1 MLKPQDLIEHS
12 LILVKTDGVQRGL
25 VGEII
30 SRFEKTGLKLV
41 AMKLLTPSRE
51 LAEKHYPTTREEFLV
66 GIGKKT
72 LENYQEVGINAKEQ
86 MGTEDPKE
94 IGLIVRK
101 WLIDYLTAGPVVAM
115 VWEGPLAVSLIRK
128 ICGHTLPLK
137 ADPGTIRGDFAF
149 DSSALANLQNRAI
162 KNMLHTSGSK
172 EEADYEIPLWFS
184 KDEIVTYKR
193 VDEKIMLEY

>member
-1 MLKPQDLIEHS
+1 MVKIENLIERS
-12 LILVKTDGVQRGL
+12 LVLIKTDGVQRGL

-41 AMKLLTPSRE
+41 AMKITLPSQE
-51 LAEKHYPTTREEFLV
+51 LAEKHYPDWREEFLV
-66 GIGKKT
+66 GIGQKT
-72 LENYQEVGINAKEQ
+72 LENYQELGINVKEQ
-86 MGTEDPKE
+86 MKTDEPKK

-101 WLIDYLTAGPVVAM
+101 WLIEYLTDGPVVAM
-115 VWEGPLAVSLIRK
+115 VWEGPSAVSLIRK

-162 KNMLHTSGSK
+162 KNLLHASGSK
-172 EEADYEIPLWFS
+172 EEAEYEIPLWFTPE
-184 KDEIVTYKR
+184 EIVTYQR
-193 VDEKIMLEY
+193 VEEKVML